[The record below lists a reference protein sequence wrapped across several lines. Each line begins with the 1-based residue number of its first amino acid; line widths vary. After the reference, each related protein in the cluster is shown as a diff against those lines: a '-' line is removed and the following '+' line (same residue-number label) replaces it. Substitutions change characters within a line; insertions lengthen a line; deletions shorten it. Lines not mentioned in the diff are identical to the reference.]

1 MINTKRKIVILGF
14 DHQKFDRRITKDI
27 SHSPPK
33 ILISLIFTEAKF
45 GKKILLIK
53 I

>member
-27 SHSPPK
+27 SHLSK